1 MTEGA
6 LSRRVAM
13 SKSNHFRQY
22 AEEAMRSAHQS
33 KIQDEKEAFIELAR
47 TWTAAAVQSE
57 RIFAVSGS
65 PPEFRTA

>member
-22 AEEAMRSAHQS
+22 AEEAMRSAYQS

-57 RIFAVSGS
+57 RIFVVSGS
-65 PPEFRTA
+65 PPEPRAA

>member
-1 MTEGA
+1 MTNGA
-6 LSRRVAM
+6 LSRRVSM
-13 SKSNHFRQY
+13 SKTNHFRQY
-22 AEEAMRSAHQS
+22 AEEAMCSAHQS

-65 PPEFRTA
+65 PPELRTA